1 MKSQDPKT
9 IFGRRLEQARRMR
22 GLSLRALSEATGGK
36 VSYNA
41 LHRYER
47 GEMMPGDD
55 VLIPLADALD
65 RSLDFFFRP
74 FSVRLKGV
82 EFRKTTGLRIKAV
95 ASIQEQAADYFERY
109 LEIEQVLGLP
119 LEFHDPLGDFRLRGP
134 EDAEEAAKIVRS
146 QWGLGADPLPNVVET
161 LETNG
166 IKVFEAE
173 APERLNGFSGWA
185 DGHPVVALAAWLNRD
200 LPRKRFTALH
210 EAAHLLIHAH
220 TDLRG
225 KDLESCCHRF
235 AGAMLIPQEAFERDW
250 GGYRRRISLE
260 ELIGL
265 KRRYGTS
272 IGAIMHRALDLGL
285 IDAAAY
291 KRFVIAY
298 KSQRWHQKEPGEYTG
313 VEKSN
318 RFEQLVFRAAA
329 EEFISLAK
337 GAALLNR
344 PVEDFGPSMDG
355 FA

>member
-9 IFGRRLEQARRMR
+9 IFGRRLEQARRMS
-22 GLSLRALSEATGGK
+22 GLSLRALSEATGSK

-55 VLIPLADALD
+55 VLLPLADALD
-65 RSLDFFFRP
+65 RPLDFFFRP
-74 FSVRLKGV
+74 FSVKLKGV
-82 EFRKTTGLRIKAV
+82 AFRKTTGLRIKAV
-95 ASIQEQAADYFERY
+95 ASIQELATDYFERY

-119 LEFHDPLGDFRLRGP
+119 LEFHDPLGDFRLLGP
-134 EDAEEAAKIVRS
+134 KDAEEAVAIVRS
-146 QWGLGADPLPNVVET
+146 EWGLGADPLPNVVET

-210 EAAHLLIHAH
+210 EAAHLLIHTH
-220 TDLRG
+220 TDLAG
-225 KDLESCCHRF
+225 KELESCCHRF
-235 AGAMLIPQEAFERDW
+235 SGAMLIPHEVFKRDW
-250 GGYRRRISLE
+250 GGFRHRISLE

-265 KRRYGTS
+265 KRRYGMS
-272 IGAIMHRALDLGL
+272 IGAMMRRALDLNL
-285 IDAAAY
+285 IDASAY
-291 KRFVIAY
+291 RRFFISY
-298 KSQRWHQKEPGEYTG
+298 KTQGWHHKEPGEYTG

-329 EEFISLAK
+329 EEIISLAK

-344 PVEDFGPSMDG
+344 PVEDFRPNMDG

>member
-1 MKSQDPKT
+1 MKSQDPKD

-65 RSLDFFFRP
+65 KPLDFFFRP
-74 FSVRLKGV
+74 FSVKLKGV

-109 LEIEQVLGLP
+109 LEIEQALGLP
-119 LEFHDPLGDFRLRGP
+119 LEFQDPLGDFRLRGP
-134 EDAEEAAKIVRS
+134 EDAEEAAEIVRS
-146 QWGLGADPLPNVVET
+146 KWGLGEDPLPNVVET
-161 LETNG
+161 LEING

-210 EAAHLLIHAH
+210 EAAHLLIHSH
-220 TDLRG
+220 TNLSG
-225 KDLESCCHRF
+225 KELESCCHRF
-235 AGAMLIPQEAFERDW
+235 AGAMLIPKEAFVRDW
-250 GGYRRRISLE
+250 GGYRHRISLE

-265 KRRYGTS
+265 KRRYGMS
-272 IGAIMHRALDLGL
+272 IGAIVHRALDLGL

-291 KRFVIAY
+291 KRFFVSY
-298 KSQRWHQKEPGEYTG
+298 KRRRWHQKEPGEYTG
-313 VEKSN
+313 VEKSS
-318 RFEQLVFRAAA
+318 RFEQLVFRAAT
-329 EEFISLAK
+329 EEIITLAK
-337 GAALLNR
+337 GAALLNK
-344 PVEDFGPSMDG
+344 PVEEFRPNMDG